1 MKKFNIFLIIVSTL
15 MIAQLASAASNYLVT
30 ESAPVY
36 PGDTTYVYVP
46 IQNKGFGN
54 FMEDVT
60 VKLAPKDNASINAV
74 TLLNDIYS
82 LGTITD
88 WGDQRTAKFRI
99 YVNPDVVEGDYY
111 FNVFITYKGL
121 QTDSSNQQMSATT
134 KLDDQILTIR
144 GKPMIMLV
152 NSTIGIVAPGSKNTE
167 TLTFKNTGTGTVQNT
182 VAEINIDNTNSAFS
196 VLGGGKQFSLGT
208 MKSGDIASIT
218 FNLAVDVAARPGVY
232 NIPVKITGQNN
243 YSTDNLIGLVVAG
256 ITDFDVSYVETLGS
270 FSLNV
275 ANVGIS
281 PASAVAVNVPRQK
294 NFSVTGSST
303 SVLGNL
309 NPGDYTSAIF
319 QITKTA
325 GAGNVLE
332 FEIQYTDTSG
342 QRHTI
347 TKSLPVT
354 LSSTGTQSRGKSNT
368 NYTLWIIIAVII
380 LVLYWQRGKITTYF
394 KKRK

>member
-1 MKKFNIFLIIVSTL
+1 MNKFNLILIIVLTL
-15 MIAQLASAASNYLVT
+15 MIAQVASATNYLVT

-46 IQNKGFGN
+46 IKNVGFGN
-54 FMEDVT
+54 VMEDVV
-60 VKLAPKDNASINAV
+60 VKLEPKETASANAV
-74 TLLNDIYS
+74 TILNDVDS

-99 YVNPDVVEGDYY
+99 YVNPGTVEGDYY
-111 FNVFITYKGL
+111 FNVYVTYKG
-121 QTDSSNQQMSATT
+121 QETSSGASAMSVTT

-144 GKPMIMLV
+144 GKPMIMLA
-152 NSTIGIVAPGSKNTE
+152 NSTIGIVAPMSITRE
-167 TLTFKNTGTGTVQNT
+167 TLLFRNAGTGTVQNA
-182 VAEINIDNTNSAFS
+182 VAEINIASANSAFS
-196 VLGGGKQFSLGT
+196 ILGGGKQFFLGNL
-208 MKSGDIASIT
+208 KAGDEASIT
-218 FNLAVDVAARPGVY
+218 FDLAVDIAARPGVY

-243 YSTDNLIGLVVAG
+243 YSTDNVIGLVVAG
-256 ITDFDVSYVETLGS
+256 ITDFDISYVETLGS

-281 PASAVAVNVPRQK
+281 TASAVAVTLPPQK

-319 QITKTA
+319 QLTKTT
-325 GAGNVLE
+325 GGGNDLAL
-332 FEIQYTDTSG
+332 EIQYTDTSG

-354 LSSTGTQSRGKSNT
+354 LSTTGTQTKSSST
-368 NYTLWIIIAVII
+368 NYSTWPLAAVII
-380 LVLYWQRGKITTYF
+380 LVLYFQRGKIAKYI
-394 KKRK
+394 RKPKEK